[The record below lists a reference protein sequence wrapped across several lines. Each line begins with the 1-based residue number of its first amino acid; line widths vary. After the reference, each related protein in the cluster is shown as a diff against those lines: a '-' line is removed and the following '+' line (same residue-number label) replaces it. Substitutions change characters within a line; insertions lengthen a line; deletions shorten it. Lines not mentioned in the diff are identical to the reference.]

1 MKLILIPCF
10 LTRLCLLHL
19 MTVAIVG
26 RGREAIGFRV
36 RVGTK
41 ISTSS
46 DSSALLIHHP
56 IPPDSA
62 LARPP
67 GTHKVIL
74 ALAMIQD
81 VTGSP
86 IFLAA
91 CRLSVAISPYKSI
104 ISHIISPRL
113 ASLNV
118 PCYLVEGLW
127 KDLILLS

>member
-10 LTRLCLLHL
+10 LTRFCLLHF

-26 RGREAIGFRV
+26 RSREAIGFRV
-36 RVGTK
+36 GTT
-41 ISTSS
+41 TSS

-56 IPPDSA
+56 TPPDSA

-74 ALAMIQD
+74 AFAMIED
-81 VTGSP
+81 ATGSP

-91 CRLSVAISPYKSI
+91 CRLSVAFDQYIGI
-104 ISHIISPRL
+104 ISHIISSRL
-113 ASLNV
+113 ASRNV